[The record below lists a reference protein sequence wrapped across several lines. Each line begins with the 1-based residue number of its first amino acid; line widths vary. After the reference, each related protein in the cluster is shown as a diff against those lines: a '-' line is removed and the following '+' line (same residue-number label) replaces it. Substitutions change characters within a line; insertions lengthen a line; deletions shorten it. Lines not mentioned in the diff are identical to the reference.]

1 MELSIWGEISIFYFD
16 CHIIMNFKRIGGL
29 GLHLDRNFEVNVGR
43 AAYVAYITSWSFDSN

>member
-29 GLHLDRNFEVNVGR
+29 GLHLDRNFEVNVER